1 MGERKVLNFYVS
13 PDFDHSIIPRIKRD
27 WSNKLHEIR
36 MMLPFSL
43 RCNTCGE
50 YMYAGKKF
58 NSKKELIKGEDY
70 LGIKKFR
77 FYIKCCVFS
86 AEITINTDP
95 KNSDYECESG
105 ASRNFELWR
114 ETTDA
119 VDAAKKEREE
129 EDKMDSMK
137 SLENRTLDSK
147 IEMDILDALDEMRAI
162 NQRHE
167 RVDTNALLGSLSS
180 KADEKVMSNGLT
192 KSDEEY
198 LKTIKFKS
206 KHSSSSS
213 SSSSSS
219 IGAGEVIAEHDG
231 EEIKNDDMETNIKR
245 KLLEQMKSS
254 NKPADGTSAPM
265 AIMAKKKR
273 KVDHTSDSGLAK
285 AEAKIEELSVP
296 ARTENPQQ
304 QQQVSALSLMGG
316 YGDSDDE

>member
-1 MGERKVLNFYVS
+1 
-13 PDFDHSIIPRIKRD
+13 
-27 WSNKLHEIR
+27 
-36 MMLPFSL
+36 
-43 RCNTCGE
+43 
-50 YMYAGKKF
+50 
-58 NSKKELIKGEDY
+58 
-70 LGIKKFR
+70 
-77 FYIKCCVFS
+77 
-86 AEITINTDP
+86 
-95 KNSDYECESG
+95 
-105 ASRNFELWR
+105 LWR

-147 IEMDILDALDEMRAI
+147 IEMDILDALD
-162 NQRHE
+162 E